1 MPKITDL
8 AMRDKTPLLHTK
20 CVIIINFER
29 DSRSVMKG
37 LLVCVIKYLK
47 IHDFCHRIKNKDG
60 NEICNSKIVHG
71 FLTVPS
77 TVFRMHTHVVT
88 KQYMSE
94 PCDKLVGLPD
104 AEDS

>member
-1 MPKITDL
+1 
-8 AMRDKTPLLHTK
+8 
-20 CVIIINFER
+20 
-29 DSRSVMKG
+29 MKG

-104 AEDS
+104 AEDSWGINFDKTWNKFYLRGQLSY